1 MALFQKENQHIWV
14 EKFRP
19 NRVADL
25 ILPEHIKSTLLG
37 YVKQGKVPNLL
48 FSGGA
53 GQGKTSAA
61 RALCEEVGCDYILIN
76 ASNDGSVDTLRTKIT
91 QFASTT
97 SFSDAKKVIILDE
110 FDHAGSQQFQAALRA
125 FMEEYSS
132 NCTFILTCNFPKR
145 IIEPIHSRCAFLDFK
160 IASKERPELAAQF
173 FKRVLQILDNEKVE
187 YDKKVVSEVVT
198 KHFPD
203 FRRCLSELQ
212 KYSANGKIDSGI
224 LVNMDE
230 VSFKSLV
237 GFLKAKKWM
246 DMRKWVSNN
255 PDIDSAQFFRMFYD
269 SALTLVKPKSLPE
282 LILLLSQY
290 QVYAS
295 QVADQ
300 EINNVAFLTEMLTG
314 SIEFN

>member
-1 MALFQKENQHIWV
+1 MALQQKDDQFVWA

-19 NRVADL
+19 GKIADL
-25 ILPEHIKSTLLG
+25 ILPENIKATLTG
-37 YVKQGKVPNLL
+37 YISQGRIPNLL

-61 RALCEEVGCDYILIN
+61 LAMCNEVGCDYILIN
-76 ASNDGSVDTLRTKIT
+76 ASNEGSVDVLRTKIT
-91 QFASTT
+91 QFASTA

-110 FDHAGSQQFQAALRA
+110 FDHAGAIFSVALRA
-125 FMEEYSS
+125 FIEEYSS

-145 IIEPIHSRCAFLDFK
+145 IIEPIHSRCGFVDFK
-160 IASKERPELAAQF
+160 FASKDKPALAAQF
-173 FKRVLQILDNEKVE
+173 FKRVLQILENEKVE

-198 KHFPD
+198 KNFPD

-212 KYSANGKIDSGI
+212 KYSATGKIDSGI
-224 LVNMDE
+224 LVNME
-230 VSFKSLV
+230 EASFKALITS
-237 GFLKAKKWM
+237 LKAKKWTE
-246 DMRKWVSNN
+246 MRKWVANN

-269 SALTLVKPKSLPE
+269 TAYDLVQPKSLPE

-290 QVYAS
+290 QIYAS

-300 EINNVAFLTEMLTG
+300 EINNTAFLTEMITG
-314 SIEFN
+314 NIEFK

>member
-1 MALFQKENQHIWV
+1 MALYQKENQYVWS

-19 NRVADL
+19 NRIADL

-37 YVKQGKVPNLL
+37 YVKQGKIPNLL

-76 ASNDGSVDTLRTKIT
+76 ASNEGSVDVLRTKIT

-110 FDHAGSQQFQAALRA
+110 FDHAGAIFSVALRA
-125 FMEEYSS
+125 FIEEYSS

-145 IIEPIHSRCAFLDFK
+145 IIEPIHSRCGFVDFK
-160 IASKERPELAAQF
+160 IAAKERPELANQF
-173 FKRVLQILDNEKVE
+173 YKRVIQILENENVE
-187 YDKKVVSEVVT
+187 YDKKVVSEVVS

-212 KYSANGKIDSGI
+212 KYSASGRIDSGI

-230 VSFKSLV
+230 ASFKLLITS
-237 GFLKAKKWM
+237 LKAKKWM

-269 SALTLVKPKSLPE
+269 TAVQLVKPKCIPE
-282 LILLLSQY
+282 LILLISQY
-290 QVYAS
+290 QIYAS